1 MFKRRQKPTF
11 KKRMKR
17 MLWPEGGWKRYL
29 HYMLLRLNRLSG
41 TPKTIAAGVA
51 CGAAISF
58 TPFVGFHL
66 ILAAVTAFIVRG
78 NIVASAIGTIVGNPW
93 TFPFIWVSVL
103 YTGRVILGQTGE
115 GRVEFVPIFEK
126 AFHALMTF
134 DFRLL
139 ASDVWPVIWPMIVG
153 CIPYYIITWVISYYL
168 VKKAL
173 DKIEA
178 SRKNKTNKIRL

>member
-1 MFKRRQKPTF
+1 MFKRRQQPPL
-11 KKRMKR
+11 KKRIKNMF
-17 MLWPEGGWKRYL
+17 WPEGGWKRYGKFI
-29 HYMLLRLNRLSG
+29 MLKLNRLSG
-41 TPKTIAAGVA
+41 TPSSIAAGVA

-103 YTGRVILGQTGE
+103 YTGRLMLGEAGE
-115 GRVEFVPIFEK
+115 GHVKFVAVFEK
-126 AFHALMTF
+126 SFHALISF
-134 DFRLL
+134 DFS
-139 ASDVWPVIWPMIVG
+139 AFGQDVWPVIWPMIVG
-153 CIPYYIITWVISYYL
+153 CVPYYFLVWFVTYFL

-173 DKIEA
+173 EKVEA
-178 SRKNKTNKIRL
+178 RRNTKKVRL